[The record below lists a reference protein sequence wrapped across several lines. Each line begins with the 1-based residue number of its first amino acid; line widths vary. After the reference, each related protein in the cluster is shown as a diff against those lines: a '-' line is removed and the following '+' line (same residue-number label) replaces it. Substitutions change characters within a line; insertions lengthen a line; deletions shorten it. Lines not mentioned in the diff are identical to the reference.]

1 MNREVLTM
9 KPNLDQLL
17 DEAGVPTAEEVLL
30 EELEHEK
37 KRSGSLEDAL
47 RKTRGKLKEVQIE
60 LNQRRREDKK
70 RNKSQYRNKKKYQK
84 FNG

>member
-1 MNREVLTM
+1 M

-17 DEAGVPTAEEVLL
+17 DDAGVPTSEEVLL

-37 KRSGSLEDAL
+37 KRNGLLEDTL

-60 LNQRRREDKK
+60 LNQRRRKDKK

-84 FNG
+84 FND